1 MPTLI
6 SETDVRLEKSDLLRR
21 VVLPRAVSA
30 DGFLIP
36 PARTPGLHLSGLLR
50 YVAQKSKITAYIN
63 DVAEEDLPI
72 RWMLGQVFEE
82 FAASLFPFMVWQ
94 PGEVDTPVI
103 MTPDGVSAEDYGLLL
118 HEFKSLPI
126 PLISTS
132 QGLDTADSN
141 PCGQL
146 IMGVLMCVADWER
159 QNLLERCAAGIKSAK
174 NRGVVFGRPKK
185 LHMRRDEVLELKQQG
200 VSIRGIARELKM
212 PPASVHKIIKSTAKE

>member
-6 SETDVRLEKSDLLRR
+6 SETDVRLERSDLQRR
-21 VVLPRAVSA
+21 VPLPRSVSA

-36 PARTPGLHLSGLLR
+36 PARTSGLHLSGLLR

-103 MTPDGVSAEDYGLLL
+103 MTPDGVSVEDYGLLL
-118 HEFKSLPI
+118 HEFKFNRAKKYSGADLLKKKTVWMWQGMGYCLGYGANRVVWNVMSVMEWPD
-126 PLISTS
+126 PLWTQYLVEFSDKELEGMQRMI
-132 QGLDTADSN
+132 DSN
-141 PCGQL
+141 
-146 IMGVLMCVADWER
+146 R
-159 QNLLERCAAGIKSAK
+159 AGA
-174 NRGVVFGRPKK
+174 
-185 LHMRRDEVLELKQQG
+185 
-200 VSIRGIARELKM
+200 IAEG
-212 PPASVHKIIKSTAKE
+212 HCE